1 LSLLLCPKWA
11 IVSGGS
17 GKVGLSWLLFL
28 EAQQMKTLL
37 SIASVLV
44 LSAAPAFAGE
54 GQVTKQSLAKMGL
67 SGMQTMT
74 DSQGQQVRGLSIAVV
89 SGGSIAFIGTKG
101 GGAASVNTYFAAG
114 SHSASGDNLS
124 GAASLTVSHHS
135 ATLTVVAAGGFSSAS
150 AH

>member
-1 LSLLLCPKWA
+1 MSEKA
-11 IVSGGS
+11 IVSGRS
-17 GKVGLSWLLFL
+17 GKVGLSWFLFL
-28 EAQQMKTLL
+28 EAQHMKTLL

-44 LSAAPAFAGE
+44 LSAAPALAGD
-54 GQVTKQSLAKMGL
+54 GQVSHKSLAKMGL

-74 DSQGQQVRGLSIAVV
+74 DSQGMKIRGTSIAVAA
-89 SGGSIAFIGTKG
+89 GGSIAFIGTKG

-124 GAASLTVSHHS
+124 GAAALTVSPHS
-135 ATLTVVAAGGFSSAS
+135 ATLTIVAAGGFSSAS